1 MRRIPFQ
8 YLLLLLGFFL
18 PVLQTEAEITLVK
31 FGKET
36 EWKYQDD
43 GKALPP
49 DWVKPTFIDAQ
60 WATGLAPLGY
70 GDSGLN
76 TTVRFGADPQKK
88 QITTYFRRAFPIED
102 AAKLKKLV
110 FLIRSDDGI
119 VVYLN
124 GKEILR
130 NNLPQGQIES
140 NTRAVK
146 ALGGIEERL
155 YQRFTVNAE
164 NLVAGTNV
172 LAVEVHQV
180 DPRSSDLFLDLV
192 LRGYRDEN
200 ELRPTLPAE
209 ARPPAVAYHSRHY
222 VPPSM
227 KIVDGYVDG
236 GRGMQLDD
244 AGHARSGRELLIVDR
259 DRDETLNDYLKF
271 ARSEELKELEPTKR
285 ARRLA
290 QYIDGNTTFEKN
302 NRATMA
308 AVMLLTREYA
318 NEGVLIGDVSRLC
331 GAGVCRHRA
340 LLFKILADEAGLD
353 VALVR
358 GNYGDAQRKEGHAWN
373 ELHLKDGKRIL
384 VDVMQRRFE
393 PLTSEGSEISR
404 RYLTVDNK
412 PWYEQ
417 PEPAEG
423 KPAPRP

>member
-1 MRRIPFQ
+1 
-8 YLLLLLGFFL
+8 
-18 PVLQTEAEITLVK
+18 
-31 FGKET
+31 
-36 EWKYQDD
+36 
-43 GKALPP
+43 
-49 DWVKPTFIDAQ
+49 
-60 WATGLAPLGY
+60 
-70 GDSGLN
+70 
-76 TTVRFGADPQKK
+76 
-88 QITTYFRRAFPIED
+88 
-102 AAKLKKLV
+102 
-110 FLIRSDDGI
+110 
-119 VVYLN
+119 
-124 GKEILR
+124 
-130 NNLPQGQIES
+130 
-140 NTRAVK
+140 
-146 ALGGIEERL
+146 
-155 YQRFTVNAE
+155 
-164 NLVAGTNV
+164 
-172 LAVEVHQV
+172 
-180 DPRSSDLFLDLV
+180 
-192 LRGYRDEN
+192 
-200 ELRPTLPAE
+200 
-209 ARPPAVAYHSRHY
+209 PAVAYHSRHY

>member
-1 MRRIPFQ
+1 MRQVFFCLTLIA
-8 YLLLLLGFFL
+8 FFL
-18 PVLQTEAEITLVK
+18 SGSLAEAETTLVP
-31 FGKET
+31 FGKAS

-43 GKALPP
+43 GKPQTS
-49 DWVKPTFIDAQ
+49 DWVQPSFEDEK
-60 WATGLAPLGY
+60 WSKGVAPLGY
-70 GDSGLN
+70 GDAGLN
-76 TTVRFGADPQKK
+76 TMVRFGTDPQNK
-88 QITTYFRRAFPIED
+88 QITTYFRRTFDVAEVD
-102 AAKLKKLV
+102 ALKKLV
-110 FLIRSDDGI
+110 LLVRSDDGI

-124 GKEILR
+124 GKEIVR
-130 NNLPQGQIES
+130 HNLPEGKIES
-140 NTRAVK
+140 STRALK
-146 ALGGIEERL
+146 PIAGIEERL
-155 YQRFTVNAE
+155 YQRFTVGNDT
-164 NLVAGTNV
+164 LVSRKNV

-192 LRGYRDEN
+192 LRGYRDEK

-236 GRGMQLDD
+236 GRGMKLDD

-259 DRDETLNDYLKF
+259 SRDESLNEYLKF
-271 ARSEELKELEPTKR
+271 AQSEELKKLEPNKR
-285 ARRLA
+285 ALRLA
-290 QYIDGNTTFEKN
+290 QYIDGNTTLEKN

-358 GNYGDAQRKEGHAWN
+358 GNFGDAERREGHAWN
-373 ELHLKDGKRIL
+373 ELHLNDGRRFV
-384 VDVMQRRFE
+384 VDVMHRRMIPITAE
-393 PLTSEGSEISR
+393 ANEATR

-417 PEPAEG
+417 PEPVQ
-423 KPAPRP
+423 PLSAPRP